1 MCITFLKNSI
11 ILYKNEQLYYKN
23 YIISMCCYII
33 LPIHG
38 YNFYGNT
45 TYEHIVMPY
54 IFPFIIVSS
63 I

>member
-23 YIISMCCYII
+23 YIISII